1 MKWRNRLAQGF
12 SPGCGPNEI
21 ALKVATESLAYNT
34 LLCCSYHMA
43 QSLARLLVHSI
54 LSTKGRQPFL
64 RSEEVRIEICGY
76 MAGILKSLECH
87 PIKIGGVEDHV
98 HILSSLS
105 KNIAFSDLIGRLKGS
120 TSKRLKEKGV
130 FEFGWQNGYGA
141 FSVSESNVEAV
152 TIYIQKQVEHHRKFT
167 FQEEVR
173 KLMKHHRVNFDER
186 YVWD

>member
-1 MKWRNRLAQGF
+1 
-12 SPGCGPNEI
+12 
-21 ALKVATESLAYNT
+21 
-34 LLCCSYHMA
+34 MA

-54 LSTKGRQPFL
+54 FSTKDRRPFL
-64 RSEEVRIEICGY
+64 RSENVRIEIYGY
-76 MAGILKSLECH
+76 MAGILKNLECH

-120 TSKRLKEKGV
+120 TSKRLKERGV
-130 FEFGWQNGYGA
+130 SDFGWQNGYGA
-141 FSVSESNVEAV
+141 FSVSESNVETV
-152 TIYIQKQVEHHRKFT
+152 TMYIQKQTEHHLKFT

-173 KLMKHHRVNFDER
+173 ELMKHHRVNFDER